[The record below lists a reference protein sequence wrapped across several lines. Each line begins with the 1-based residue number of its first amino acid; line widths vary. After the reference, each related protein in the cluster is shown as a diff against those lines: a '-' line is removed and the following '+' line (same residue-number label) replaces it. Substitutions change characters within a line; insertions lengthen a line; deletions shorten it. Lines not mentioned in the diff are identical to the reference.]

1 MRIET
6 DSGRDHLVSIP
17 GILSDHIAT
26 RVDDETSFTKAW
38 TAEIPLNKTTGPI
51 FEYACHE
58 GNYAMSGGLGGARV
72 EEKKAA
78 EEAATKGSR

>member
-6 DSGRDHLVSIP
+6 DSGRDHLVSIL
-17 GILSDHIAT
+17 GILRNHVAT

-58 GNYAMSGGLGGARV
+58 ANEGMVGILAGARSQ
-72 EEKKAA
+72 EK
-78 EEAATKGSR
+78 GR